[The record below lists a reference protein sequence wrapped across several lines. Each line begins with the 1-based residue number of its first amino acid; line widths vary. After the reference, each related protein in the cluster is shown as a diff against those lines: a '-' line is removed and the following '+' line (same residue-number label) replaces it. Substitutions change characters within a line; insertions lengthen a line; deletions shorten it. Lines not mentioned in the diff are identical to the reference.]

1 MVGPIA
7 LPAIGALTRDSP
19 EKFVHARACSH
30 RSALQHAAGSL
41 MPPLTA
47 KDRLPSLIQIGTAHS
62 SATVLDN
69 RRLIVAG
76 IHVAD
81 RFARLANTWR
91 EVAVGEGCNREARHS
106 MRPRPQPNSTSRRP
120 EALKRRGAR
129 RFHVVLPRDRR
140 RVP

>member
-1 MVGPIA
+1 
-7 LPAIGALTRDSP
+7 
-19 EKFVHARACSH
+19 
-30 RSALQHAAGSL
+30 

-47 KDRLPSLIQIGTAHS
+47 KDRLPSMIEIGTAHS

-91 EVAVGEGCNREARHS
+91 EVAVGEGCNRERDTARDPVRS
-106 MRPRPQPNSTSRRP
+106 QSLLRAGRKP
-120 EALKRRGAR
+120 
-129 RFHVVLPRDRR
+129 
-140 RVP
+140 

>member
-91 EVAVGEGCNREARHS
+91 EVAVGEGCNRERDTARDPVRS
-106 MRPRPQPNSTSRRP
+106 QSLLRAGRKP
-120 EALKRRGAR
+120 
-129 RFHVVLPRDRR
+129 
-140 RVP
+140 

>member
-19 EKFVHARACSH
+19 EKFVHAQACSH

-91 EVAVGEGCNREARHS
+91 DEAS
-106 MRPRPQPNSTSRRP
+106 AGGVQP
-120 EALKRRGAR
+120 
-129 RFHVVLPRDRR
+129 
-140 RVP
+140 